1 MSSVLIVLWKVLNT
15 LADTAVGIL
24 IWETGIYFCRLP
36 EKDKH
41 KPLLAWNIL
50 ALLFLWVLL
59 LIKV

>member
-1 MSSVLIVLWKVLNT
+1 MSNLLIIAGRLLNVLV
-15 LADTAVGIL
+15 DTVVGIL

-41 KPLLAWNIL
+41 KPLLAWDML